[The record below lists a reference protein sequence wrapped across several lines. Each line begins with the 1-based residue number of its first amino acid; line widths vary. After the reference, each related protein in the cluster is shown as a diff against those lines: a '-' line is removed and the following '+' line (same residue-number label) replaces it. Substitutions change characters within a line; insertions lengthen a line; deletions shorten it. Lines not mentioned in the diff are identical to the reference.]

1 MKNMLDEFKKF
12 IMKGDLVTIAV
23 AFIIGVEF
31 SKVVTSF
38 TDVIMG
44 FVGAIVGKPSFNDLV
59 LEIGDGK
66 VPYGAFLTALVNFLI
81 VAFVLFLVIK
91 GYDTMKSKFMAK
103 DEDGPSDNDLLLE
116 IRDLMKEQRS
126 A

>member
-1 MKNMLDEFKKF
+1 MDEFKKF
-12 IMKGDLVTIAV
+12 IMKGDLVTIAI

-44 FVGAIVGKPSFNDLV
+44 FVGAIVGKPSFNNLV
-59 LEIGDGK
+59 LDIGDGQ
-66 VPYGAFLTALVNFLI
+66 VPYGAFLTALINFLI

-91 GYDTMKSKFMAK
+91 GYDRMKDRMGVKEA
-103 DEDGPSDNDLLLE
+103 EAGPTEADLLAE
-116 IRDLMKEQRS
+116 IRDELKQQRS

>member
-1 MKNMLDEFKKF
+1 MLDEFKKF

-44 FVGAIVGKPSFNDLV
+44 FVGAIVGQPSFNDLV
-59 LEIGDGK
+59 LDVGDGK
-66 VPYGAFLTALVNFLI
+66 VPYGFFLTALVNFII

-91 GYDTMKSKFMAK
+91 GYDTMKSKFMTE
-103 DEDGPSDNDLLLE
+103 DEDGPTDNDLLVE
-116 IRDLMKEQRS
+116 IRNLLQQRS